1 MVMYQKVGVGY
12 REVMGIACRRDG
24 GVVAS
29 LNELLV
35 VDRPRD
41 RCGEQE
47 RQKASHFCRSRT
59 STVDSENGR
68 ASGARLD
75 PAIFSK
81 NRDSLDN

>member
-1 MVMYQKVGVGY
+1 MMMYQKVAVEY

-59 STVDSENGR
+59 STDN
-68 ASGARLD
+68 
-75 PAIFSK
+75 
-81 NRDSLDN
+81 NR